1 MKSDNE
7 TKMISRNRV
16 LAESKL
22 MLFFIL
28 PLDLVLFFWFNYAI
42 NTVANLGKILKNIEN
57 AGDYMG
63 IENVLPRL
71 SQYTDTPIIAY
82 LSWLIVL
89 LVLDSI
95 VIHQIRI
102 MLDEDE
108 MKHVKDGSQWT
119 TWEKAA
125 RKHEAIPL
133 KKKFY
138 EVQIGG
144 IGHNQ
149 KPCIDNNKFNT
160 SLYENTSL
168 GMGKG
173 KTPVYPTIDAYEE
186 GRTMVISDPK
196 SDLYKSSGTT
206 EGRVEQEQ

>member
-1 MKSDNE
+1 
-7 TKMISRNRV
+7 
-16 LAESKL
+16 

-42 NTVANLGKILKNIEN
+42 NTAANLGKILKNIEN

-71 SQYTDTPIIAY
+71 SQYTDTPIIPY
-82 LSWLIVL
+82 LSWLSVL

-108 MKHVKDGSQWT
+108 MKHIKDGSQWT

-125 RKHEAIPL
+125 RKHKTIPL
-133 KKKFY
+133 QKKFY
-138 EVQIGG
+138 EEQMGG
-144 IGHNQ
+144 IAHNQ
-149 KPCIDNNKFNT
+149 KPCIDNNKSNT
-160 SLYENTSL
+160 PLYENTRL
-168 GMGKG
+168 GMGEI
-173 KTPVYPTIDAYEE
+173 PVYPTIDACVE
-186 GRTMVISDPK
+186 GRPMVLSDPK
-196 SDLYKSSGTT
+196 SDLYKSCGAT
-206 EGRVEQEQ
+206 EGRMEQEQ

>member
-108 MKHVKDGSQWT
+108 MKHV
-119 TWEKAA
+119 
-125 RKHEAIPL
+125 
-133 KKKFY
+133 
-138 EVQIGG
+138 

-149 KPCIDNNKFNT
+149 KPCIDNNKSNT
-160 SLYENTSL
+160 SLYENTRL
-168 GMGKG
+168 GMGEI
-173 KTPVYPTIDAYEE
+173 PVYPTIDACEE
-186 GRTMVISDPK
+186 GRTMVISEPK
-196 SDLYKSSGTT
+196 SDLYKSCGTT
-206 EGRVEQEQ
+206 EERVEQEQ